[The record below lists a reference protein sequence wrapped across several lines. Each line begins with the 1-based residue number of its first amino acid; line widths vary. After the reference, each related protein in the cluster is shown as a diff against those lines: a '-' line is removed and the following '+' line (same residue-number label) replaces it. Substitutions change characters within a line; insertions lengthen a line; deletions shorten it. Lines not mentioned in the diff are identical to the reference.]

1 MSGDGTRARHGIRY
15 QVDENPPKAL
25 AFGLGLQLAVLTIAG
40 VVLTPVIVIRAAGGD
55 EGFLSWAVFAAVA
68 VSGVTTVL
76 QAVRVGRIG
85 AGYVLMMGTSGAFIA
100 VCVTAIV
107 QGGPAMLATL
117 VVISSLF
124 QFALAARLSLLRRI
138 LTPTVAGTVIML
150 IAVTVMPIVFGML
163 TEVPA
168 GTDASAAPVCAL
180 ATALVIVCIALK
192 ARGALRLWAPVVG
205 VATGSVLGA
214 FYGIYDTGRIAEAAW
229 VGLPE
234 VGWPGFDLDF
244 GPVFWTLL
252 PAFVFVTLVGAIE
265 TLGDSVAIQRVS
277 WRRPR
282 AVDFRAVQ
290 GAVAADGVG
299 NLLSGFMGTVP
310 NTTYS
315 TSVSVTEL
323 TGVAARSVGVAVGC
337 VFIVAALL
345 PKVLAAIL
353 AIPGPVVAAYAT
365 VLLSMLFVLGM
376 TVVIQD
382 GIDYRK
388 GLVAGVSFWVGVG
401 FQHGLIFPDFFAGV
415 AGGLLQ
421 NGMTAG
427 GLAAIL
433 MTLFLELSAPR
444 RRRFE
449 ADLDVSVLP
458 RMREFLGAFAARSGW
473 DEEMAGRL
481 DAAGEETLLTL
492 LAAQE
497 ESDEAPETGDAAPR
511 GDAGREPG
519 GRRLLLVAHKEGDG
533 AVLEFVAAA
542 GNENLQDRIAL
553 LGERSAG
560 APVEREVSLRLLRHV
575 ASSVHHQQYHDTD
588 IVTVRVDAPGAVRG
602 APT

>member
-1 MSGDGTRARHGIRY
+1 MTAPTGIRY
-15 QVDENPPKAL
+15 QADESPPRLL

-40 VVLTPVIVIRAAGGD
+40 VVLTPLIVIRAAGGG
-55 EGFLSWAVFAAVA
+55 EAFLSWAVFAAVA

-76 QAVRVGRIG
+76 QAVRVGRVG

-107 QGGPAMLATL
+107 EGGPAMLATL

-124 QFALAARLSLLRRI
+124 QFALSARLSLLRRI
-138 LTPTVAGTVIML
+138 FTPTVAGTVIML

-168 GTDASAAPVCAL
+168 GAPAAAAPVCAL
-180 ATALVIVCIALK
+180 ATALVIVGIAIK
-192 ARGALRLWAPVVG
+192 ATGVLRLWAPVVG
-205 VATGSVLGA
+205 VVAGSLVAAYFGL
-214 FYGIYDTGRIAEAAW
+214 YDTSRIAEAAW
-229 VGLPE
+229 IGLPE

-244 GPVFWTLL
+244 GPVFWGLL

-299 NLLSGFMGTVP
+299 NLLSGLMGTVP

-315 TSVSVTEL
+315 TSISVTEL
-323 TGVAARSVGVAVGC
+323 TGVAARSVGVAVGV
-337 VFIVAALL
+337 VFVAAAFL
-345 PKVLAAIL
+345 PKVLAAVL

-388 GLVAGVSFWVGVG
+388 GLVAGVSFWIGVG
-401 FQHGLIFPDFFAGV
+401 FQHGLIFPDLAAGV

-427 GLAAIL
+427 GLVAIL
-433 MTLFLELSAPR
+433 MTGFFELSAPR
-444 RRRFE
+444 RRRIE
-449 ADLDVSVLP
+449 MDLDLSVLP
-458 RMREFLGAFAARSGW
+458 GMREFLGAFAARSGW

-492 LAAQE
+492 LAAAE
-497 ESDEAPETGDAAPR
+497 GGDEVPGDGAGQAPAR
-511 GDAGREPG
+511 
-519 GRRLLLVAHKEGDG
+519 RRLLLVAHKEGDG

-542 GNENLQDRIAL
+542 GSENLQDRIAL

-588 IVTVRVDAPGAVRG
+588 IVTVRVDAPGAVRD
-602 APT
+602 ARS

>member
-1 MSGDGTRARHGIRY
+1 MNGDGSRPRHGIRY
-15 QVDENPPKAL
+15 EADESPPKAL

-55 EGFLSWAVFAAVA
+55 ETYLSWAVFAAVA

-76 QAVRVGRIG
+76 QAVRVGRVG

-107 QGGPAMLATL
+107 EGGPAMLATL

-124 QFALAARLSLLRRI
+124 QFALSARLSLLRRI

-168 GTDASAAPVCAL
+168 GAPAVAAPVCAV
-180 ATALVIVCIALK
+180 ATALVIVGIALR
-192 ARGALRLWAPVVG
+192 ATGVLRLWAPVVG
-205 VATGSVLGA
+205 VAVGSLVGA
-214 FYGIYDTGRIAEAAW
+214 YYGIYDTARIAEAAW
-229 VGLPE
+229 IGLPE

-244 GPVFWTLL
+244 GPVFWGLL

-299 NLLSGFMGTVP
+299 NLLSGLMGTVP

-315 TSVSVTEL
+315 TSISVTEL
-323 TGVAARSVGVAVGC
+323 TGVAARSVGVAVGV
-337 VFIVAALL
+337 VFVAAAFL
-345 PKVLAAIL
+345 PKVLAAVL

-388 GLVAGVSFWVGVG
+388 GLVAGVSFWIGVG
-401 FQHGLIFPDFFAGV
+401 FQHGLIFPDLVAGV
-415 AGGLLQ
+415 AGGFLQ

-433 MTLFLELSAPR
+433 MTGFLELAAPR
-444 RRRFE
+444 RSRLE
-449 ADLDVSVLP
+449 TDLDVSVLP

-473 DEEMAGRL
+473 NEEMAGRL

-492 LAAQE
+492 LRDE
-497 ESDEAPETGDAAPR
+497 EKEEEGEGGEMEAGEGGGPR
-511 GDAGREPG
+511 
-519 GRRLLLVAHKEGDG
+519 RRLLLVAHKEGDG

-602 APT
+602 ARN